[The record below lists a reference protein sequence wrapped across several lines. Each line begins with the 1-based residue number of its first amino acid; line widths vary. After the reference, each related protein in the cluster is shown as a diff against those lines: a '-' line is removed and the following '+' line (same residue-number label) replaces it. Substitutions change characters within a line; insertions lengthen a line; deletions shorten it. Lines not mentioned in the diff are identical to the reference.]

1 MTQET
6 VSRQARKDASV
17 DTLDLVCLIDAS
29 TQTELTYL
37 EAQEGHNEAE
47 VTQPNTPNNG
57 YNLDATTIIIP
68 EDEYYDSDA
77 TRLDSPANPGT
88 HDVIDNSDATTILE
102 DQYDSD
108 VTRLDTPTKA
118 DKHDLELESD
128 TSSDGSYI
136 ETYTSDPSYTG
147 PAYQSQPCGK
157 HGASYTPPGWKR
169 ILIKRKKLFLCSGES
184 DTNENNHGQN

>member
-1 MTQET
+1 MVTNYKIFIVINQVT

-29 TQTELTYL
+29 TQTELIYL

-47 VTQPNTPNNG
+47 LTQPNTPNNG
-57 YNLDATTIIIP
+57 YNSDATTVIIP
-68 EDEYYDSDA
+68 EDEYFDSDA
-77 TRLDSPANPGT
+77 TRLDSPTNPGT
-88 HDVIDNSDATTILE
+88 HDVIDNSDATTIIPE
-102 DQYDSD
+102 DEYDSD
-108 VTRLDTPTKA
+108 ATRLNNPTNA
-118 DKHDLELESD
+118 DKHDAIDLELESD

-136 ETYTSDPSYTG
+136 ETYASDPSYTG

-169 ILIKRKKLFLCSGES
+169 ILIK
-184 DTNENNHGQN
+184 